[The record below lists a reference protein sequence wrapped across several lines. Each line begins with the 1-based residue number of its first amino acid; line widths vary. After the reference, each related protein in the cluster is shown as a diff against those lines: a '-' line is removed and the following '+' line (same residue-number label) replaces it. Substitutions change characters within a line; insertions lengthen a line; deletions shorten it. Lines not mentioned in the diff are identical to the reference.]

1 MEAPSIN
8 KAVYLYAKSLKEI
21 RQGLSKHA
29 VQKPLRKAIEIITE
43 YATTVGSEEARK
55 LAEEKFIEIVET
67 TLGVDLSKLEKKIVD
82 EKGVERQVTYRQLFL
97 STFDDIAEVVVNIS
111 QQLPPSKVSKFIE
124 VLLDVAYE
132 KYKSI
137 KE

>member
-21 RQGLSKHA
+21 RQDLSKHA

-82 EKGVERQVTYRQLFL
+82 EKGVERQVAYRQLFL